1 MIDRE
6 SKEILRL
13 MRERSLLRDA
23 ILDIDEE
30 LDDPS
35 HGATDSDLH
44 NNIRS
49 IILELKNQWE
59 KR

>member
-6 SKEILRL
+6 AKEILRL

-23 ILDIDEE
+23 ILDIEEE

-44 NNIRS
+44 NNISS
-49 IILELKNQWE
+49 IILELKKEWG